1 MLLMRDAVSTV
12 MVYQAKEVIFK
23 LVKWFAL
30 SYWWSHTIDNYFTDQ
45 NWLWVMISLE
55 CPISGC
61 GYRTPE
67 TSEVVA
73 CALLAAH
80 TPDHTAPS
88 LMSDVGPANGPK

>member
-1 MLLMRDAVSTV
+1 
-12 MVYQAKEVIFK
+12 
-23 LVKWFAL
+23 
-30 SYWWSHTIDNYFTDQ
+30 
-45 NWLWVMISLE
+45 MISLE